1 MNGNG
6 ESYNSVLPAKQPN
19 EGQGGPK
26 EDVEGRLLTRENA
39 EQLHQCRTQ
48 SRESGTNGLERVR
61 EADTRTPVSVFAAK
75 IRGRNRVR

>member
-1 MNGNG
+1 
-6 ESYNSVLPAKQPN
+6 
-19 EGQGGPK
+19 
-26 EDVEGRLLTRENA
+26 VEGRLLTRENA